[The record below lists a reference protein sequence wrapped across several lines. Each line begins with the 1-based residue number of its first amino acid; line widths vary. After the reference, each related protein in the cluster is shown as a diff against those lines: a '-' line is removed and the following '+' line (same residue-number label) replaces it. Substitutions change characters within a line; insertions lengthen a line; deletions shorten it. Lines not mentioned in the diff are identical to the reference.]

1 MAQLSR
7 RDFLKTAGIALMG
20 ATAGSSAI
28 AKVGEKEL
36 KALVDRKSGFTMW
49 QLNTQCNQIGNTY
62 VFVTDKGRVIVMD
75 GGHQED
81 EYYLRGFLAMLG
93 NKVDTWFISHPHI
106 DHMGSLLGILK
117 APRGITIRRI
127 IHSRFNDALIE
138 GESYCV
144 ESCRDFYAE
153 LDKAKDIEIINL
165 TRPGLE
171 ESIDGFNYKILGVAN
186 PELMMNTYNNSSVI
200 IRVWDK
206 RKSLVFL
213 GDAGIECGNKVLNSP
228 YRPLLDCDYLQMAHH
243 GQNGCDEHFYKT
255 INFRACLW
263 STPQWV
269 WENNAGKG
277 INTHHLKT
285 FDTRRWMDEKGIK
298 EHHVSWMGLWQLD

>member
-1 MAQLSR
+1 MTQYSR
-7 RDFLKTAGIALMG
+7 RAFFKKTGCALA
-20 ATAGSSAI
+20 ATAIGNSAL
-28 AKVGEKEL
+28 ASVGENEL
-36 KALVDRKSGFTMW
+36 KALVSKKSGFTMW
-49 QLNTQCNQIGNTY
+49 QLNTQCNQIGNSY

-75 GGHQED
+75 GGHQAD

-106 DHMGSLLGILK
+106 DHMGSLLQILK
-117 APRGITIRRI
+117 APRGIQIKRI

-138 GESYCV
+138 AEDYCAD
-144 ESCRDFYAE
+144 SCRDFYKE
-153 LDKAKDIEIINL
+153 IDKVKDIEIINL
-165 TRPGLE
+165 TQPGME

-186 PELMMNTYNNSSVI
+186 PELLMNAYNNSSVI

-206 RKSLVFL
+206 HKSLVFL
-213 GDAGIECGNKVLNSP
+213 GDAGIECGNKVLNSS
-228 YRPLLDCDYLQMAHH
+228 YRPLLDCDYLQLAHH

-255 INFRACLW
+255 VHFKACLW

-277 INTHHLKT
+277 INTHILKT
-285 FDTRRWMDEKGIK
+285 FDTRRWMDEIGIK